1 MRLIT
6 ELEHDGDLQRPIRS
20 SRISLDCR
28 TTKVEISVI
37 DRNEI
42 YFFCPKRYG
51 FYERPN
57 WDILILNDDLRVE
70 HKILEV
76 DSAKTSRFS
85 IRYHFENL
93 PCSPKI
99 FPLRRWGGFIPKTH
113 NANGTKNIV
122 PMARMKRNA
131 RQFRSGPCKRKW
143 RSQTLGWQENTHR
156 GITALFL
163 ASDRNIKK
171 ANLEGNLMVKQLEVQ
186 TLVYL
191 LRKETDSVT
200 ANQLSMFINALI
212 VTCQDP
218 SNFYGHD
225 LVKLLKEVPVSSA
238 FTHPVA
244 YLALCNAGA
253 TLPALLSADQQKNQD
268 WNYNKT
274 VNHLIHYLNSS
285 SVDLQSVYLIIPIL
299 NGKSLSHIKN
309 TDCSTKTQRDSVSDI
324 KSKLGSKM
332 RVQYSLNIG
341 DEKDIIHTISLR
353 VPQNIT
359 IFEVMQLAQD
369 ADSKYKFRAKKM
381 KEKLY
386 IYDIARITNDVEDGK
401 FWLLYV
407 GNDAESVRLTNEKYT
422 IKTME
427 CLNKNSFKCD
437 NNTCV
442 SEERVCDGVK
452 DCKNGADEIGC
463 ETGVLSIKGVPEA
476 REKAISWM
484 KQKRTP
490 AWGWKSNTPR
500 AVVALYLASGASFN
514 GTVLEEEL
522 MAKQTELKT
531 AVALL
536 RPSLTNSELNM
547 LINALLVTCHSPR
560 HFYGNNLV
568 KRLKEHG
575 GIRELHAPS
584 GLLNAL
590 QCQRILASQSY
601 FGS

>member
-1 MRLIT
+1 MMAATYLTSLLLILACKIYVVST
-6 ELEHDGDLQRPIRS
+6 EECTLVTGTSGTIANEKRANIYSKCWHIIVPQNSNIHITMESFGS
-20 SRISLDCR
+20 EMDCR

-93 PCSPKI
+93 PCSPEDN
-99 FPLRRWGGFIPKTH
+99 FQCDDGGCIPKTQQCD
-113 NANGTKNIV
+113 GTEQCSDGSDEKECGNYTPILYGL
-122 PMARMKRNA
+122 NNSLN
-131 RQFRSGPCKRKW
+131 SGIQWLKRKW
-143 RSQTLGWQENTHR
+143 SQTSGWQENTHR

-253 TLPALLSADQQKNQD
+253 TLPVNASNDLSNLLKTNTEYSFLLEVQAMAVMALSCLKADDQNVLNFLFPLNDYVEAVRKFKELQLEDGSFGNIYTTAVVTQALLSADQQKNQD

-332 RVQYSLNIG
+332 RVQYSLNLG

-407 GNDAESVRLTNEKYT
+407 GNDAESVRLTNESPDKV
-422 IKTME
+422 IVQDGAHITMWY
-427 CLNKNSFKCD
+427 K
-437 NNTCV
+437 
-442 SEERVCDGVK
+442 
-452 DCKNGADEIGC
+452 
-463 ETGVLSIKGVPEA
+463 
-476 REKAISWM
+476 KA
-484 KQKRTP
+484 Q
-490 AWGWKSNTPR
+490 
-500 AVVALYLASGASFN
+500 V
-514 GTVLEEEL
+514 
-522 MAKQTELKT
+522 
-531 AVALL
+531 
-536 RPSLTNSELNM
+536 
-547 LINALLVTCHSPR
+547 
-560 HFYGNNLV
+560 
-568 KRLKEHG
+568 
-575 GIRELHAPS
+575 
-584 GLLNAL
+584 
-590 QCQRILASQSY
+590 
-601 FGS
+601 